1 MVRDLAWARFLATLG
16 MSLERTSDMT
26 LPNMLEIHKQGK
38 RDDDY
43 RKLVASLEPIPVDER
58 QSNIEKALKEIAL
71 KERRRVRE
79 AEFAKLSDEE
89 QERVVAWQNDPDHK
103 VSDRSVRL
111 LLGLR

>member
-1 MVRDLAWARFLATLG
+1 MSEGQGPSASGKDEPRPTSVNNRRLGVVRDLAWARFLATLG

-26 LPNMLEIHKQGK
+26 LPNML
-38 RDDDY
+38 
-43 RKLVASLEPIPVDER
+43 VDER

-89 QERVVAWQNDPDHK
+89 QEQ
-103 VSDRSVRL
+103 L
-111 LLGLR
+111 LVKC